1 MSPTLASRFFTTETP
16 GKPTYQQINGCKTVV
31 HTMENY
37 SPSKGKEILTQA
49 ITQMNLEGI
58 MLVEIIHSQRNKCSV
73 CVHVCVCV
81 YVHTHLLNQLS
92 DSLKPHGA
100 VAH

>member
-1 MSPTLASRFFTTETP
+1 
-16 GKPTYQQINGCKTVV
+16 
-31 HTMENY
+31 MENY

-58 MLVEIIHSQRNKCSV
+58 MLVEIIQSQRNKCSV
-73 CVHVCVCV
+73 CVRVCVCVCV